1 MAQTFSLAVYAI
13 TIYTHG
19 KKDDIQI
26 LSDFNN
32 GQDFLEYMHSM
43 ISSWEQDNTR
53 GDKYVPVSTNAV
65 PNAQQGNAYRVSK
78 KEDGTYHIYRRG
90 RYLSGIIESGD
101 YGTQEE
107 GVDVNTG
114 EVKFQKGAAEA
125 LMKPFY
131 YMFYVPENSII
142 GFLLVE
148 KISNYGITTVLRHAI
163 YDYYK
168 KSPCQSYYTLKIS
181 PLSINA
187 LVQRKMQTLRYE
199 AKKIELRKVRKTDI
213 NISKISGNTISSEGI
228 DTTLTYKIG
237 INKHIH
243 ISDFFD
249 WIKTKR
255 NDDNTLYVIEN
266 DMTCSDVAVTVKIDG
281 KDKVLS
287 LQDVQSLGMSMD
299 ITDEV
304 SLGAN
309 RYPTYQSV
317 DNEANELISFIQK
330 QFNIL

>member
-13 TIYTHG
+13 TIYTRG
-19 KKDDIQI
+19 KKDDKQI

-32 GQDFLEYMHSM
+32 GQDFLEYMNSM

-53 GDKYVPVSTNAV
+53 GDKYVPVST
-65 PNAQQGNAYRVSK
+65 NAQQGNAYRVSK

-163 YDYYK
+163 DNYYE
-168 KSPCQSYYTLKIS
+168 KSPCQGYYTLKIS

-187 LVQRKMQTLRYE
+187 LVQRKMKALRYE
-199 AKKIELRKVRKTDI
+199 AKKIELRKVKKRILIFQKFQ
-213 NISKISGNTISSEGI
+213 GI
-228 DTTLTYKIG
+228 L
-237 INKHIH
+237 
-243 ISDFFD
+243 F
-249 WIKTKR
+249 
-255 NDDNTLYVIEN
+255 LV
-266 DMTCSDVAVTVKIDG
+266 
-281 KDKVLS
+281 KVLT
-287 LQDVQSLGMSMD
+287 Q
-299 ITDEV
+299 
-304 SLGAN
+304 
-309 RYPTYQSV
+309 P
-317 DNEANELISFIQK
+317 
-330 QFNIL
+330 